1 MEEIRMFLH
10 LFAASI
16 WLGGQVVMGSLVPT
30 LRAAGPE
37 VPSKAAQAFNRV
49 AWPAFFI
56 VVVTGIWNLFEA
68 DEINHP
74 AFEIKFLLVVISGAG
89 AAAHV
94 FARGNKAMLA
104 IGGAA
109 ATLGAAGAMLAAMWM

>member
-94 FARGNKAMLA
+94 FARGNKAM
-104 IGGAA
+104 
-109 ATLGAAGAMLAAMWM
+109 WM